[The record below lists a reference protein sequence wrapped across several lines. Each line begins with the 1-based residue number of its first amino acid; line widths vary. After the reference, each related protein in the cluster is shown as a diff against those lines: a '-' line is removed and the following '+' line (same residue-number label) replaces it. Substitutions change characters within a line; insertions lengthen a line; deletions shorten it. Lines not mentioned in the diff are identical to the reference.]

1 MEHLYP
7 DQKRNSLVE
16 ERLVRPALQIS
27 LQQGHEPHQHDHADL
42 HHGHDHHPDDQ
53 KRNGLVERRLVRPT
67 LHLSYS
73 RLRPQHE
80 HGPGQHEHN
89 FQIVIIFFKATHLCR
104 NRLREIFV
112 WLRWIVIEWH
122 LIKGGFS
129 FQKYALKMLSCGCVF
144 ANIERI
150 SISRNE

>member
-1 MEHLYP
+1 MVEHHHP
-7 DQKRNSLVE
+7 DPGHHKHQKRNSLVE
-16 ERLVRPALQIS
+16 EPLVRPALKIS
-27 LQQGHEPHQHDHADL
+27 HQQGHEPHQHDHADH

-89 FQIVIIFFKATHLCR
+89 FLPNCHHILQSNPSLQ
-104 NRLREIFV
+104 E
-112 WLRWIVIEWH
+112 
-122 LIKGGFS
+122 S
-129 FQKYALKMLSCGCVF
+129 
-144 ANIERI
+144 IERNL
-150 SISRNE
+150 RLAEMNCH